1 MVLFESRLSP
11 NSLYILDEPETPLSP
26 QNQLTLLT
34 LIDEQLKQGSQ
45 FIIASHSPILM
56 AHPKACIYDMTQDAI
71 QQIVYDD
78 VENVA
83 FMKHFMS
90 DPQRFMYYALEDE

>member
-1 MVLFESRLSP
+1 MALFQSRLSP

-34 LIDEQLKQGSQ
+34 LIDEQIKQGSQ

-56 AHPKACIYDMTQDAI
+56 AHPKAAIYEISEDGMREID
-71 QQIVYDD
+71 YED
-78 VENVA
+78 VENVS

-90 DPQRFMYYALEDE
+90 DPKRFMHYTFEEK